1 LTLLLLLQ
9 LHAEYPLPCTPGGG
23 TASTPNTDDPAAEH
37 ATPSKTTSDARPLAD
52 GSSEDAPGDVPA
64 KKRRRKEPARR
75 WTGQMG
81 ASGFPWARPTGESSS
96 PRLEEGALERGTSPV
111 SLTRRFEA
119 IIDRLAL
126 LGVTASLSF
135 DVAPVEVARSSS
147 ARPAAPVHFGT
158 AARDKQAGDERDELQ
173 WLCADVVEPLFGR
186 LLPRQVAALRARAFT
201 PGLPGATPARPG
213 RTRERSA
220 AEGASELDLVR
231 LGAAQAKRLRAEEAR
246 EKAKRPKLEDALRS
260 ESQESARGRSVARGE
275 RFATREVSI
284 GPGRGWERS
293 TSMSVVDTASPAPEE
308 PRRLGPTLQAP
319 ARIDKRKSSAQRLD
333 RAASQVLVAKAA
345 APALPARSAAI
356 TGWRRAE
363 SQPAWPPSRPALSK
377 PASAPLFA
385 ETQPL
390 STSRDALA
398 WSDDE
403 EEEEMLPIRRPDSQL
418 AKPVSA
424 RTPFARSESQ
434 PAHLLAASQRRDDEG
449 NDDEMLVLR
458 KRPKPRFSW
467 TGGADGGDSDAR
479 PLSALVANAAM
490 RPDERS
496 DASRSA
502 SPLPLP
508 VASTSATALPQP
520 KALLPPRAGMAGRT
534 ASGRNP
540 FAARR
545 AE

>member
-1 LTLLLLLQ
+1 
-9 LHAEYPLPCTPGGG
+9 
-23 TASTPNTDDPAAEH
+23 
-37 ATPSKTTSDARPLAD
+37 
-52 GSSEDAPGDVPA
+52 
-64 KKRRRKEPARR
+64 
-75 WTGQMG
+75 
-81 ASGFPWARPTGESSS
+81 
-96 PRLEEGALERGTSPV
+96 
-111 SLTRRFEA
+111 
-119 IIDRLAL
+119 
-126 LGVTASLSF
+126 
-135 DVAPVEVARSSS
+135 
-147 ARPAAPVHFGT
+147 
-158 AARDKQAGDERDELQ
+158 
-173 WLCADVVEPLFGR
+173 
-186 LLPRQVAALRARAFT
+186 
-201 PGLPGATPARPG
+201 
-213 RTRERSA
+213 
-220 AEGASELDLVR
+220 
-231 LGAAQAKRLRAEEAR
+231 
-246 EKAKRPKLEDALRS
+246 
-260 ESQESARGRSVARGE
+260 
-275 RFATREVSI
+275 
-284 GPGRGWERS
+284 
-293 TSMSVVDTASPAPEE
+293 MSVVDTASPAPEE